1 MNEIFVNDKSQ
12 PSGFKVYMRLLQ
24 YVRPHWK
31 IFILSIIGYLMYSS
45 SQPLLATM
53 AGWLADAVYSRK
65 TSAVYL
71 IPASLLGIYF
81 LRGLGSFI
89 GNYFLARVSLSIV
102 RTMRNDVFDKLIL
115 LPNSFYEQNN
125 SGHLISLITFNVGQ
139 VTGAATDAIKV
150 IIREGIAVVA
160 LLGYLI
166 YLNWQ
171 LSIAFL
177 AVAPLIAF
185 VVVYASRRFKK
196 LSKKIQVSMGDLTHV
211 SSEAINGYKEVKS
224 FGGHD
229 YEKQRFHKASK
240 NNYSQNM
247 KMVMTSSINT
257 PVLQMIVALAFASL
271 VFVALSLMGE
281 MEPAS
286 FITYITAAGL
296 LPKPIRQ
303 LSEVNATIQKGIAA
317 AESIF
322 ELLDQEQEIDQ
333 GMIKIQSSKGHLE
346 FKNLTF
352 KYPGFD
358 KEVIKNFNLTI
369 QPGQSVALVGHSGSG
384 KSTLANLIP
393 RFYDVLQGEIILDGN
408 PLNHYSLD
416 SLRDQISLVTQQVVL
431 FNDSIENNIAYGAL
445 NNHSRDDV
453 IKAAELAY
461 AMEFIEEQAEQLDTL
476 VGENGVL
483 LSGGQRQRLAIARA
497 LLKDAP
503 ILILDEATSALD
515 TESERKIQSA
525 LENVI
530 QGRTTLII
538 AHRLS
543 TIENADLIVVMDHG
557 EIVEQGTHNELLAKK
572 GYYSQLHRKE
582 FSKFS
587 KSPCKTP
594 SPSGIMG
601 TKFT

>member
-1 MNEIFVNDKSQ
+1 MNDKTNQSNLQ
-12 PSGFKVYMRLLQ
+12 VYLRLLQ
-24 YVRPHWK
+24 YVKPHWK
-31 IFILSIIGYLMYSS
+31 IFVLSVIGYLMYSS
-45 SQPLLATM
+45 SQPLLATI
-53 AGWLADAVYSRK
+53 AGWLADAVYTRES
-65 TSAVYL
+65 SAVYL
-71 IPASLLGIYF
+71 IPLSLLGIYF

-89 GNYFLARVSLSIV
+89 GNYFLAKVSLSIV
-102 RTMRNDVFDKLIL
+102 RTIRNDVFDKLIL

-125 SGHLISLITFNVGQ
+125 SGHLISLITYNVGQ

-150 IIREGIAVVA
+150 IIREGIAVTA

-185 VVVYASRRFKK
+185 VVAFASKRFKK
-196 LSKKIQVSMGDLTHV
+196 LSKKIQVTMGDLTHV

-224 FGGHD
+224 FSGHD
-229 YEKQRFHKASK
+229 YEQQRFHKASK

-257 PVLQMIVALAFASL
+257 PILQMIVALALASL
-271 VFVALSLMGE
+271 VFVALSMMGE
-281 MEPAS
+281 MKPAA

-322 ELLDQEQEIDQ
+322 NLLDTTQEQDSGLETIEQ
-333 GMIKIQSSKGHLE
+333 AKGQLE
-346 FKNLTF
+346 FKNLSF

-369 QPGQSVALVGHSGSG
+369 KPGQSVALVGHSGSG

-393 RFYDVLQGEIILDGN
+393 RFYDVLQGEIFLDGQ
-408 PLNHYSLD
+408 PLSAYSLK
-416 SLRDQISLVTQQVVL
+416 SLRDQISLVTQQVIL
-431 FNDSIENNIAYGAL
+431 FNDSIEKNIAYGSL
-445 NNHSRDDV
+445 SNHSRDEV

-476 VGENGVL
+476 IGEDGVL

-515 TESERKIQSA
+515 TESERKIQAA
-525 LENVI
+525 LDNVI

-557 EIVEQGTHNELLAKK
+557 EIVEQGSHEELLAKK
-572 GYYSQLHRKE
+572 GYYNKLHSKE
-582 FSKFS
+582 FN
-587 KSPCKTP
+587 
-594 SPSGIMG
+594 
-601 TKFT
+601 

>member
-1 MNEIFVNDKSQ
+1 MLDKSFVNDETR

-24 YVRPHWK
+24 YVKPHWK
-31 IFILSIIGYLMYSS
+31 IFVLSVMGYLMYSS

-53 AGWLADAVYSRK
+53 AGWLADAVYTRES
-65 TSAVYL
+65 SAVYL
-71 IPASLLGIYF
+71 IPLSLLGIYF

-89 GNYFLARVSLSIV
+89 GNYFLAKVSLSIV
-102 RTMRNDVFDKLIL
+102 RTMRNDLFDKLVL
-115 LPNSFYEQNN
+115 LPNSFYEQHN
-125 SGHLISLITFNVGQ
+125 SGHLISLITFNVTQ

-150 IIREGIAVVA
+150 IIREGIAVIA
-160 LLGYLI
+160 LLGYLL

-171 LSIAFL
+171 LSLAFF

-185 VVVYASRRFKK
+185 VVAYASKRFKK
-196 LSKKIQVSMGDLTHV
+196 LSKKIQISMGDLTHV

-224 FGGHD
+224 FGGQE
-229 YEKQRFHKASK
+229 YEKHRFHQASE
-240 NNYSQNM
+240 NNYLQNI
-247 KMVMTSSINT
+247 KMVMTSSVNT
-257 PVLQMIVALAFASL
+257 PVLQMIVALALASL
-271 VFVALSLMGE
+271 VFVALSMMGE
-281 MEPAS
+281 MDPAA

-322 ELLDQEQEIDQ
+322 DLLDKPQENDY
-333 GMIKIQSSKGHLE
+333 GSIQIERSNGHLE

-352 KYPGFD
+352 KYPGTD
-358 KEVIKNFNLTI
+358 KEIIKNFNLTI
-369 QPGQSVALVGHSGSG
+369 QPGQSVALVGRSGSG

-393 RFYDVLQGEIILDGN
+393 RFYEVLHGEILLDGKSLSN
-408 PLNHYSLD
+408 YSLT
-416 SLRDQISLVTQQVVL
+416 SLREQISLVTQQVTL

-445 NNHSRDDV
+445 SQHSRDDV
-453 IKAAELAY
+453 IRAAESAY
-461 AMEFIEEQAEQLDTL
+461 AMEFIQEQSNDLDTL
-476 VGENGVL
+476 VGEDGVL

-515 TESERKIQSA
+515 TESERKIQAA
-525 LENVI
+525 LEHVM

-557 EIVEQGTHNELLAKK
+557 EIVEQGSHHDLLAQD
-572 GYYSQLHRKE
+572 GYYSQLHSKE
-582 FSKFS
+582 F
-587 KSPCKTP
+587 TE
-594 SPSGIMG
+594 
-601 TKFT
+601 

>member
-1 MNEIFVNDKSQ
+1 MDKENKQ
-12 PSGFKVYMRLLQ
+12 SGFKVYIRLLQ
-24 YVRPHWK
+24 YVKPHWK
-31 IFILSIIGYLMYSS
+31 IFVLSVIGYLMYSS

-53 AGWLADAVYSRK
+53 AGWLADAVYTRES
-65 TSAVYL
+65 SAVYL
-71 IPASLLGIYF
+71 IPLSLLGIYF

-89 GNYFLARVSLSIV
+89 GNYFLAKVSLSIV
-102 RTMRNDVFDKLIL
+102 RIMRNDLFDKLVL

-125 SGHLISLITFNVGQ
+125 SGHLISLITFNVTQ
-139 VTGAATDAIKV
+139 VTGAATDAVKV

-160 LLGYLI
+160 LLGYLF

-171 LSIAFL
+171 LTLAFF

-185 VVVYASRRFKK
+185 VVAYASKRFKK

-224 FGGHD
+224 FGGQG
-229 YEKQRFHKASK
+229 YETHRFHKASE
-240 NNYSQNM
+240 NNYRQNI

-257 PVLQMIVALAFASL
+257 PVLQMIVALALASL

-281 MEPAS
+281 MDPAA

-322 ELLDQEQEIDQ
+322 ELLDKQQENDS
-333 GMIKIQSSKGHLE
+333 GSIQIEHAEGKLE

-352 KYPGFD
+352 QYPGSD

-393 RFYDVLQGEIILDGN
+393 RFYEVLQGEILLDGQ
-408 PLNHYSLD
+408 PLSDYSLK
-416 SLRDQISLVTQQVVL
+416 SLRDQLSLVTQQVTL
-431 FNDSIENNIAYGAL
+431 FNDSIEKNIAYGAL
-445 NNHSRDDV
+445 GNHSREEV
-453 IKAAELAY
+453 IQAAESAY
-461 AMEFIEEQAEQLDTL
+461 AMEFIQEQSNGLDTL
-476 VGENGVL
+476 VGEDGVL

-503 ILILDEATSALD
+503 VLILDEATSALD
-515 TESERKIQSA
+515 TESERKIQDA
-525 LENVI
+525 LDNVI
-530 QGRTTLII
+530 QGRTTLVI

-543 TIENADLIVVMDHG
+543 TIENADQIVVMDHG
-557 EIVEQGTHNELLAKK
+557 EIVEQGTHNELLANG
-572 GYYSQLHRKE
+572 GYYSNLHSQQFKDPE
-582 FSKFS
+582 
-587 KSPCKTP
+587 
-594 SPSGIMG
+594 
-601 TKFT
+601 